1 MSLMMMVQSCSNLSS
16 FVEYQKLFPVSLLEP
31 GCQLSPRY
39 PDHISPCRT
48 GQSCVKRSL
57 FPSVSSENASES
69 FQNMIPVSVFALK
82 STEKA
87 RREFLLTLAFTI
99 KSFN

>member
-1 MSLMMMVQSCSNLSS
+1 MSLMRMVQSCSNLSS
-16 FVEYQKLFPVSLLEP
+16 FVEYQKLFPVSSLEP
-31 GCQLSPRY
+31 GRQLSPRY
-39 PDHISPCRT
+39 SDHIFPDKTYQNCSM
-48 GQSCVKRSL
+48 RSL

-69 FQNMIPVSVFALK
+69 SHNMIAVSVFALK

>member
-1 MSLMMMVQSCSNLSS
+1 MMMLQSYSSLAS
-16 FVEYQKLFPVSLLEP
+16 FVEYQKSFPVSSIEQDRQQFL
-31 GCQLSPRY
+31 RY

-48 GQSCVKRSL
+48 DQSCLRRSWS
-57 FPSVSSENASES
+57 PSVSSESASES
-69 FQNMIPVSVFALK
+69 FHNMIVVCVSALK
-82 STEKA
+82 STEKV

>member
-1 MSLMMMVQSCSNLSS
+1 MMMLQPCSNLAS
-16 FVEYQKLFPVSLLEP
+16 FVEYQKSFPVSSIEQ
-31 GCQLSPRY
+31 GHQQFPRY

-48 GQSCVKRSL
+48 DQSCLGRSWS
-57 FPSVSSENASES
+57 PSVSSENASKS
-69 FQNMIPVSVFALK
+69 VHNMIVVSVFALK

-99 KSFN
+99 RSFN

>member
-1 MSLMMMVQSCSNLSS
+1 MMMLQSYSSLAS
-16 FVEYQKLFPVSLLEP
+16 FVEHQKSFPVSSIEQDRQQFL
-31 GCQLSPRY
+31 RY

-48 GQSCVKRSL
+48 DQSCLRRSW
-57 FPSVSSENASES
+57 FPSVSSESVSES
-69 FQNMIPVSVFALK
+69 FHNMIVVCVSALK
-82 STEKA
+82 STEKV

>member
-1 MSLMMMVQSCSNLSS
+1 MSLMMMVQSCSSLSN
-16 FVEYQKLFPVSLLEP
+16 FVEYQKSLSPSLVESDHLQSPQFPVHTS
-31 GCQLSPRY
+31 SY
-39 PDHISPCRT
+39 RT
-48 GQSCVKRSL
+48 DQNCSVHSL
-57 FPSVSSENASES
+57 FPFVSSNYASES
-69 FQNMIPVSVFALK
+69 SQNMIQVSVFALK